1 MGGRSGESKGRT
13 SVTYGRKTRKYT
25 SVEEKDGVKIIR
37 TKIRYYKTKK
47 KKNKE

>member
-13 SVTYGRKTRKYT
+13 SITYGRKARKYT

-47 KKNKE
+47 KETKE